1 MGSTL
6 TNKLYIFEISSVLFC
21 AGCTVALST
30 TYHLPKEGFIKEY
43 AKEAHALY
51 VTLQV
56 VDLLWPMK
64 LHNYSCSCSSYD
76 FSLVWAA
83 FVRENALP
91 VGDVWKTHVN
101 KMKWYTFFYMY
112 ISTRS
117 RYYGV

>member
-6 TNKLYIFEISSVLFC
+6 TNKLYIFEISFVLFC

-30 TYHLPKEGFIKEY
+30 TYQLPKEGFIKEY

-76 FSLVWAA
+76 FSLVWSAS
-83 FVRENALP
+83 VRENALQ
-91 VGDVWKTHVN
+91 VGDVCV
-101 KMKWYTFFYMY
+101 
-112 ISTRS
+112 R
-117 RYYGV
+117 V